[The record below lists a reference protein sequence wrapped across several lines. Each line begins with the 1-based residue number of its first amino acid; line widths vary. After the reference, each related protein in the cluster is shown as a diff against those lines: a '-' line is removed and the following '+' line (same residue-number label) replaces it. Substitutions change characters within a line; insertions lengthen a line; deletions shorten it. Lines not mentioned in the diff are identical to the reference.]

1 MMKIKNK
8 ILLATEISIFAVI
21 TIVMFFTIA
30 WIEPVTPIK
39 HTFKIVI
46 PFLLIA
52 YFFLFIAFRILSYY
66 YLQLLHQKHII
77 EKLNTSFI
85 SLHSKVK
92 MDDLLKQSL
101 ETLMDFFSGSTGI
114 MLIIDERIKE
124 YVSGEILTLNINTL
138 QENTIAKNSEK
149 NHRMFTFY
157 PSEIP
162 RDIDKKIRELLD
174 RYDLKECGAIITLPV
189 SSKDKIAAV
198 IVIGVPVK
206 PKKGLE
212 KNLEDMKNIMDI
224 FLRKLNIEIE
234 NSILHE
240 KINEASITDPLTK
253 LYNRRHFNIRAK
265 EEFAKAKRMGF
276 PVSIMISD
284 LDNFKNYVDTY
295 GHPKGDIILAEVASL
310 INNMM
315 RESDI
320 VCRFGGDEFAYLLPF
335 TSSVEATTLA
345 ERIKENVSHYN
356 FLKNAITQ
364 SIHLT
369 LSMGIASFP
378 EHGETEQEIIS
389 KADNALFFSKNK
401 GKNRIS
407 IYSEDS
413 SSKS

>member
-1 MMKIKNK
+1 
-8 ILLATEISIFAVI
+8 
-21 TIVMFFTIA
+21 
-30 WIEPVTPIK
+30 
-39 HTFKIVI
+39 
-46 PFLLIA
+46 
-52 YFFLFIAFRILSYY
+52 
-66 YLQLLHQKHII
+66 
-77 EKLNTSFI
+77 
-85 SLHSKVK
+85 
-92 MDDLLKQSL
+92 
-101 ETLMDFFSGSTGI
+101 
-114 MLIIDERIKE
+114 
-124 YVSGEILTLNINTL
+124 
-138 QENTIAKNSEK
+138 
-149 NHRMFTFY
+149 
-157 PSEIP
+157 
-162 RDIDKKIRELLD
+162 
-174 RYDLKECGAIITLPV
+174 
-189 SSKDKIAAV
+189 
-198 IVIGVPVK
+198 
-206 PKKGLE
+206 
-212 KNLEDMKNIMDI
+212 MKNIMDI